1 MKTITINN
9 IFANFKY
16 GELAVIKRTES
27 RSYINSL
34 MRNFAHGDYQAVIK

>member
-27 RSYINSL
+27 RSYINSQWH
-34 MRNFAHGDYQAVIK
+34 NFTNGDYQ